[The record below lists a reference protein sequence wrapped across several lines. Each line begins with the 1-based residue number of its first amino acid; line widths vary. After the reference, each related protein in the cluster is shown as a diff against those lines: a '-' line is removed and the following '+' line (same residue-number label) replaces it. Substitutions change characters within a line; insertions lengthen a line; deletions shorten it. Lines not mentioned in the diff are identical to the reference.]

1 MSNESDFINE
11 KVIGRD
17 ENREK
22 VKKSAIH
29 GAVFGLAAA
38 LTFSLGV
45 FALHGIGGPG
55 TPARAETSEAASAEA
70 TEVPES
76 TEEASI
82 SLTERELKAYINKAL
97 EEHDR
102 QAESIEA
109 TESSLE
115 KNIKKSLSEV
125 LAAMVTVTAVKTDTD
140 WFDNSY
146 SSKYQQ
152 AGMLIREKGDKYYIL
167 TGYSRVK
174 SADSIEVQLA
184 GRASVEAQLEG
195 YDNAF
200 DAAVLSV
207 SRKELGGSGQ
217 DSIRIPEAA
226 NFGALERGSAVMVCG
241 SPDGTVGSMASGFIT
256 NMVSGISLID
266 AVTDVIQSSIAVN
279 GTGYSF
285 LCDMNGRLIGVYT
298 GSGQEVSKGYSQ
310 AYSFESLQD
319 SLDLIYEGKRTA
331 ALGITGQDIPAAVRA
346 QQDIPEGIYVTG
358 VADGSAAYDA
368 GIHAGDIVAAVG
380 GHAVTSMEDYLQAL
394 GEITPGTETGITI
407 MRKTQDAYSET
418 ELELKPKTRQN

>member
-115 KNIKKSLSEV
+115 
-125 LAAMVTVTAVKTDTD
+125 
-140 WFDNSY
+140 
-146 SSKYQQ
+146 
-152 AGMLIREKGDKYYIL
+152 
-167 TGYSRVK
+167 
-174 SADSIEVQLA
+174 
-184 GRASVEAQLEG
+184 
-195 YDNAF
+195 
-200 DAAVLSV
+200 
-207 SRKELGGSGQ
+207 
-217 DSIRIPEAA
+217 
-226 NFGALERGSAVMVCG
+226 
-241 SPDGTVGSMASGFIT
+241 
-256 NMVSGISLID
+256 
-266 AVTDVIQSSIAVN
+266 
-279 GTGYSF
+279 
-285 LCDMNGRLIGVYT
+285 
-298 GSGQEVSKGYSQ
+298 
-310 AYSFESLQD
+310 
-319 SLDLIYEGKRTA
+319 
-331 ALGITGQDIPAAVRA
+331 
-346 QQDIPEGIYVTG
+346 
-358 VADGSAAYDA
+358 
-368 GIHAGDIVAAVG
+368 
-380 GHAVTSMEDYLQAL
+380 
-394 GEITPGTETGITI
+394 
-407 MRKTQDAYSET
+407 
-418 ELELKPKTRQN
+418 